1 MKIGWLVCV
10 FVVVGLS
17 STTIAQA
24 QKIVIIDTQ
33 RVITESIIGKAAKN
47 NLEVEIKKG
56 QAKVAALKADFERQ
70 RSDLEKQ
77 SAILSGSALESRREE
92 LERKQVEFQS
102 IFQDIQEKLARSN
115 DAEISKVV
123 SQINELVKALAQEK
137 EYQFVFE
144 RDRKSVLFSSERI
157 DITDEVVK
165 SLDKKRVAL

>member
-92 LERKQVEFQS
+92 LERKQVEFQRV
-102 IFQDIQEKLARSN
+102 FQDIQEKLARSN

-123 SQINELVKALAQEK
+123 SQINEFVKALAQEK

-165 SLDKKRVAL
+165 NLDKKRVAL

>member
-10 FVVVGLS
+10 FVVVVLS

-24 QKIVIIDTQ
+24 QKIVVIDTQ

-92 LERKQVEFQS
+92 LERKQVEFQR
-102 IFQDIQEKLARSN
+102 IFQDIQEKLGRSN

-165 SLDKKRVAL
+165 NLDKKRVAL

>member
-33 RVITESIIGKAAKN
+33 RVITESIIGKAAKK

-92 LERKQVEFQS
+92 LERKQVEFQRV
-102 IFQDIQEKLARSN
+102 FQDIQEKLTRSN

-165 SLDKKRVAL
+165 NLDKKRVAL

>member
-92 LERKQVEFQS
+92 LERKQVEFQRV
-102 IFQDIQEKLARSN
+102 FQDIQEKLARSN
-115 DAEISKVV
+115 DVEISKVV
-123 SQINELVKALAQEK
+123 SQINEFVKALAQEK

-165 SLDKKRVAL
+165 NLDKKRVAL

>member
-1 MKIGWLVCV
+1 MKIVWLVCV

-92 LERKQVEFQS
+92 LERKQVEFQRV
-102 IFQDIQEKLARSN
+102 FQDIQEKLARSN

>member
-92 LERKQVEFQS
+92 LERKQVEFQRV
-102 IFQDIQEKLARSN
+102 FQDIQEKLTRSN

-165 SLDKKRVAL
+165 NLDKKRVAL

>member
-1 MKIGWLVCV
+1 MKIGWLVCA
-10 FVVVGLS
+10 FVVAGLS
-17 STTIAQA
+17 STTIAHA

-47 NLEVEIKKG
+47 NLEVQIKKG
-56 QAKVAALKADFERQ
+56 QAKVAALKADLEKQ
-70 RSDLEKQ
+70 RSDIDKQ
-77 SAILSGSALESRREE
+77 SAILSGAALESRREE
-92 LERKQVEFQS
+92 FERKQVESQRTY
-102 IFQDIQEKLARSN
+102 QDIQEKLARSN
-115 DAEISKVV
+115 EAEISKVV

>member
-92 LERKQVEFQS
+92 LERKQVEFQR

>member
-56 QAKVAALKADFERQ
+56 QAKVAALK
-70 RSDLEKQ
+70 KTT
-77 SAILSGSALESRREE
+77 IICTKG
-92 LERKQVEFQS
+92 
-102 IFQDIQEKLARSN
+102 KLTK
-115 DAEISKVV
+115 KVAA
-123 SQINELVKALAQEK
+123 VKPK
-137 EYQFVFE
+137 CPPGY
-144 RDRKSVLFSSERI
+144 K
-157 DITDEVVK
+157 VK
-165 SLDKKRVAL
+165 K

>member
-10 FVVVGLS
+10 FVVVVLS

-24 QKIVIIDTQ
+24 QKIVVIDTQ

-92 LERKQVEFQS
+92 LERKQVEFQR

>member
-17 STTIAQA
+17 PTTIAQA

-92 LERKQVEFQS
+92 LERKQVEFQR

-165 SLDKKRVAL
+165 NLDKKRVAL

>member
-92 LERKQVEFQS
+92 LERKQVEFQRV
-102 IFQDIQEKLARSN
+102 FQDIQEKLARSN

-123 SQINELVKALAQEK
+123 SQINEFVKALAQEK

-165 SLDKKRVAL
+165 ILDKKRVAL

>member
-92 LERKQVEFQS
+92 LERKQVEFQR

-165 SLDKKRVAL
+165 NLDKKRVAL

>member
-92 LERKQVEFQS
+92 LERKQVEFQRV
-102 IFQDIQEKLARSN
+102 FQDIQEKLARSN

>member
-92 LERKQVEFQS
+92 LERKQVEFQR

-123 SQINELVKALAQEK
+123 SQINEFVKALAQEK

>member
-92 LERKQVEFQS
+92 LERKQVEFQR

-123 SQINELVKALAQEK
+123 SQINELVKGLAQEK

-165 SLDKKRVAL
+165 NLDKKRVAL

>member
-56 QAKVAALKADFERQ
+56 HAKVAALKADFERQ

-92 LERKQVEFQS
+92 LERKQVEFQR

>member
-56 QAKVAALKADFERQ
+56 QAKVAALKSDFERQ

-92 LERKQVEFQS
+92 LERKQVEFQR

>member
-92 LERKQVEFQS
+92 LERKQVEFQRV
-102 IFQDIQEKLARSN
+102 FQDIQEKLARSN

-123 SQINELVKALAQEK
+123 SQINEFVKALAQEK

>member
-92 LERKQVEFQS
+92 LERKQVEFQRV
-102 IFQDIQEKLARSN
+102 FQDIQEKLTRSN

>member
-56 QAKVAALKADFERQ
+56 HAKVAALKADFERQ

-77 SAILSGSALESRREE
+77 SAILSGSALESRRED
-92 LERKQVEFQS
+92 LERKQVEFQR

-165 SLDKKRVAL
+165 NLDKKRVAL